1 LSEEKINC
9 KEVMSHICES
19 LREEINS
26 PKCKTIKEHLE
37 SCEGCRSYFAS
48 VEMTIELYKKC
59 SESLPDNV
67 HQKLMAFLE
76 LSDEK

>member
-1 LSEEKINC
+1 
-9 KEVMSHICES
+9 
-19 LREEINS
+19 
-26 PKCKTIKEHLE
+26 
-37 SCEGCRSYFAS
+37 
-48 VEMTIELYKKC
+48 MTIELYKKC